1 MGMILVKV
9 IFILTKEGLKISKI
23 LHKQLGEVRC
33 ISKREFF
40 NPTILT
46 NLGYTII
53 NRTFIFSGK
62 SILKGAVM

>member
-9 IFILTKEGLKISKI
+9 VFILTKEGLKISKI

-33 ISKREFF
+33 ISKCEFF

-46 NLGYTII
+46 NLDIHYYKQ
-53 NRTFIFSGK
+53 NFYF
-62 SILKGAVM
+62 